1 MAATAASETPPPSLE
16 SVRRKTKQWRGY
28 ALNWQR
34 VHAPHSSYQQLVR
47 CTEVELSEPERTS
60 VRKDTRRSMPA
71 FCDEI
76 APAGLDLG
84 AHAAALERLLCAWVL
99 YDPEIGYVQAMN
111 LVAST
116 LLLLLDGD
124 EEASFWVLVTLL
136 RQLPPQFY
144 SRAPSQLLGFWV
156 EVEVLSQLSER
167 SRWPPASAAP
177 PFPPPP
183 PPHPRPRAAQTAR
196 PARAAPRAASDRAA
210 LAVGVV
216 GGHAPPR
223 RARPRVGRHAVECA
237 PKRHTIVDQLT
248 GAEIMSNHRRDRVE
262 HSPRS

>member
-71 FCDEI
+71 FCDAI

-167 SRWPPASAAP
+167 SRPLKENLS
-177 PFPPPP
+177 
-183 PPHPRPRAAQTAR
+183 
-196 PARAAPRAASDRAA
+196 
-210 LAVGVV
+210 
-216 GGHAPPR
+216 
-223 RARPRVGRHAVECA
+223 
-237 PKRHTIVDQLT
+237 
-248 GAEIMSNHRRDRVE
+248 
-262 HSPRS
+262 